1 MSSTENNYVNTDL
14 GNVALNSC
22 GEYNADSSYE
32 YLDTVNYEGG
42 SYFCKVEFPKKIS
55 GIAPKAGVSTEF
67 WQLLTI
73 PGDATSEYIKLHD
86 EVVNKAKQV
95 ETSRAAVEL
104 SQQEIEAAQADVSQM
119 RQDTQEAAEEAA
131 SSRDSAAGYAQSAET
146 SRTAAKESE
155 DNINA
160 QVTEFDTHVAEK
172 TSAAETAIT
181 EARRAAVNAVST
193 KQDDATQAVTD
204 EGDKQIKNV
213 EDAGTEQVGKAK
225 SAGAS
230 AVSAA
235 GAAGV
240 SAVNAVKAQQTASI
254 KAVAD
259 EGTQQVTAINTAGST
274 QVSTIETKGAN
285 QVKAIQKAGENAL
298 QNISN
303 GVDKGLSE
311 EGKAAD
317 AKVTGEAI
325 SKLTEDLTSKADKTA
340 LVKTDRKLD
349 ALWKLNQGIS
359 YKFEEDD
366 EEAYQKAIPTGA
378 KLGSVKSVAGKT
390 IVWNWLSDVTVKT
403 GSSNGI
409 DYVSDEKNIS
419 LNGSATS
426 YTEIMISKTVLPVP
440 ILKGHKYYISTGLT
454 ESMSG
459 LSVVLGGTKVSV
471 STQTKEIKTCAT
483 GATQLRF
490 LICAQTGTT
499 FNNTVITPKLVDLT
513 KMFGAGKEPSTPE
526 EFEAM
531 FPEDYYEYNEGTLMS
546 MPVDEVIEQGRNL
559 FSCYGFSAES
569 IITKDTPRKISNSY
583 GTTLSTIDYADSIVV
598 TQEKINNTDIASN
611 YTNGYFNIGI
621 NDLEYK
627 KEYILSFDFTPT
639 KMLIAN
645 VTELNILVNG
655 IRVFV
660 AKNNFVLNKK
670 SRITVKFTFVKTG
683 EKQYIEIRNAG
694 MSGLFENFQIEENKV
709 ATTYSLYH
717 RNKYQIPQEILDL
730 PGYGWS
736 AGDVCN
742 EVNWENKQYIQRA
755 GSVDLGSL
763 DFTKKTSVSG
773 RTFYSLQF
781 KEAKHPVSSVEKS
794 VGISSKY
801 DVILQNDMASDTT
814 SNLYWMLSLDGELRI
829 IDDNQP
835 SGVLYYELA
844 KPIVTDISD
853 LISDDFLT
861 NLEVESGGTLTF
873 KNTNVDGYRIPV
885 KSSEEYV
892 VKLSEIAGGTE

>member
-1 MSSTENNYVNTDL
+1 M
-14 GNVALNSC
+14 
-22 GEYNADSSYE
+22 
-32 YLDTVNYEGG
+32 
-42 SYFCKVEFPKKIS
+42 
-55 GIAPKAGVSTEF
+55 
-67 WQLLTI
+67 
-73 PGDATSEYIKLHD
+73 
-86 EVVNKAKQV
+86 
-95 ETSRAAVEL
+95 
-104 SQQEIEAAQADVSQM
+104 
-119 RQDTQEAAEEAA
+119 
-131 SSRDSAAGYAQSAET
+131 
-146 SRTAAKESE
+146 
-155 DNINA
+155 
-160 QVTEFDTHVAEK
+160 
-172 TSAAETAIT
+172 
-181 EARRAAVNAVST
+181 
-193 KQDDATQAVTD
+193 
-204 EGDKQIKNV
+204 
-213 EDAGTEQVGKAK
+213 
-225 SAGAS
+225 
-230 AVSAA
+230 SAA
-235 GAAGV
+235 GAAGE
-240 SAVNAVKAQQTASI
+240 SAVNAVKTQQTASI
-254 KAVAD
+254 K
-259 EGTQQVTAINTAGST
+259 
-274 QVSTIETKGAN
+274 TIQE
-285 QVKAIQKAGENAL
+285 AGENAL
-298 QNISN
+298 QNISD

-317 AKVTGEAI
+317 AKATGEAI
-325 SKLTEDLTSKADKTA
+325 SNLTEDLTSKADKTA

-426 YTEIMISKTVLPVP
+426 YTEIMISKTAPPVP

-459 LSVVLGGTKVSV
+459 LSVVLGGTKMSV

-490 LICAQTGTT
+490 LICVQTGTT

-526 EFEAM
+526 KFEAM
-531 FPEDYYEYNEGTLMS
+531 FPADYYEYNEGTLMS

-559 FSCYGFSAES
+559 FSCYGFSTET
-569 IITKDTPRKISNSY
+569 IITKDAPRKISNSY

-598 TQEKINNTDIASN
+598 TQEKIDNTNIASN
-611 YTNGYFNIGI
+611 YANGYFNIGI

-655 IRVFV
+655 LQTFV
-660 AKNNFVLNKK
+660 TKNNFVLNKK
-670 SRITVKFTFVKTG
+670 SRITVKFTFAKTG

-709 ATTYSLYH
+709 ATTYSPYH

-742 EVNWENKQYIQRA
+742 EVNWENKQYIQRV

-763 DFTKKTSVSG
+763 DFTKRTSVSG

-814 SNLYWMLSLDGELRI
+814 SNLYWMLSFDGELRI

>member
-1 MSSTENNYVNTDL
+1 MQTENTYVETDL
-14 GNVALNSC
+14 GNIALNPR
-22 GEYNADSSYE
+22 GEYSDEVSYE
-32 YLDTVNYEGG
+32 YLDTVSYKGG
-42 SYFCKVEFPKKIS
+42 SYMCLAELGKSIS
-55 GIAPKAGVSTEF
+55 GIAPAQGKNTEH
-67 WQLLTI
+67 WQMLTL
-73 PGDATSEYIKLHD
+73 PGQLTPEAVAMHD
-86 EVVNKAKQV
+86 DVVNKAKQV

-104 SQQEIEAAQADVSQM
+104 SQQEVEAAQTDVSQM
-119 RQDTQEAAEEAA
+119 RQDTQDA
-131 SSRDSAAGYAQSAET
+131 SQMAIASQDSAAGYAQSAEI

-155 DNINA
+155 DNVNA
-160 QVTEFDTHVAEK
+160 QVTGFDTHVAEK

-181 EARRAAVNAVST
+181 EARRAAVNTVSA
-193 KQDDATQAVTD
+193 KQDDAVQAVTG
-204 EGDKQIKNV
+204 EGNKQVKNV
-213 EDAGTEQVGKAK
+213 GDAGTEQVGKVK

-235 GAAGV
+235 GAAGE
-240 SAVNAVKAQQTASI
+240 SAVNAVKTQQTASI
-254 KAVAD
+254 K
-259 EGTQQVTAINTAGST
+259 
-274 QVSTIETKGAN
+274 TIQE
-285 QVKAIQKAGENAL
+285 AGENAL
-298 QNISN
+298 QNISD

-317 AKVTGEAI
+317 AKATGEAI
-325 SKLTEDLTSKADKTA
+325 SNLTEDLTSKAD
-340 LVKTDRKLD
+340 KTDRKLD

-426 YTEIMISKTVLPVP
+426 YTEIMISKTAPPVP

-459 LSVVLGGTKVSV
+459 LSVVLGGTKMSV

-490 LICAQTGTT
+490 LICVQTGTT

-526 EFEAM
+526 KFEAM
-531 FPEDYYEYNEGTLMS
+531 FPADYYEYNEGTLMS

-559 FSCYGFSAES
+559 FSCYGFSTET
-569 IITKDTPRKISNSY
+569 IITKDAPRKISNSY

-598 TQEKINNTDIASN
+598 TQEKIDNTNIASN

-655 IRVFV
+655 LQAFV
-660 AKNNFVLNKK
+660 TKNNFVLNKK
-670 SRITVKFTFVKTG
+670 SRITVKFTFAKTG

-709 ATTYSLYH
+709 ATTYSPYH

-742 EVNWENKQYIQRA
+742 EVNWENKQYIQRV

-763 DFTKKTSVSG
+763 DFTKRTSVSG

-814 SNLYWMLSLDGELRI
+814 SNLYWMLSFDGELRI